1 MQAKLLRVLQE
12 KRFERVGGHE
22 SIEVDVRVVAA
33 TNKNLEKEVREG
45 RFREDLFYRLNV
57 IKIDVPPLRERP
69 EDIPLLVTHFLNKY
83 TRPNEPPKKMAP
95 EAMERLLAYRW
106 PGNVR
111 ELENAIERASVT
123 TVGDTI
129 EPEKLPP
136 RVTGIANEE
145 RPRFEIDLK
154 HPLPHYLKQATEQI
168 EKQYILKA
176 LEKSRGNVGRCAELC
191 GLSRRSVSGK
201 ISQYEIDKYPFKS
214 T

>member
-1 MQAKLLRVLQE
+1 MGKPIRSISHEAQELLR
-12 KRFERVGGHE
+12 
-22 SIEVDVRVVAA
+22 
-33 TNKNLEKEVREG
+33 
-45 RFREDLFYRLNV
+45 
-57 IKIDVPPLRERP
+57 
-69 EDIPLLVTHFLNKY
+69 
-83 TRPNEPPKKMAP
+83 
-95 EAMERLLAYRW
+95 AYRW

-129 EPEKLPP
+129 TPDRLPP
-136 RVTGIANEE
+136 RVTGMSTDD
-145 RPRFEIDLK
+145 RPRYEIDLK
-154 HPLPHYLKQATEQI
+154 HPLPHYLKEATEQI